1 MGMLCNFYFGQSLSL
16 GISVPNV
23 FKPFSNA
30 LYRWR
35 TGADAQGWLP
45 CDGRCDWGVQR
56 RFVNGR
62 EQTRRCYASGF
73 VTADGEC
80 IMA

>member
-1 MGMLCNFYFGQSLSL
+1 VRIPASASAG
-16 GISVPNV
+16 
-23 FKPFSNA
+23 
-30 LYRWR
+30 
-35 TGADAQGWLP
+35 
-45 CDGRCDWGVQR
+45 DGRCDWGIQR

>member
-1 MGMLCNFYFGQSLSL
+1 M
-16 GISVPNV
+16 
-23 FKPFSNA
+23 
-30 LYRWR
+30 
-35 TGADAQGWLP
+35 
-45 CDGRCDWGVQR
+45 QR

>member
-1 MGMLCNFYFGQSLSL
+1 MGMLCQYWLGHSLSL
-16 GISVPNV
+16 GGVDAV
-23 FKPFSNA
+23 VKPFRSA
-30 LYRWR
+30 LYRLR

-45 CDGRCDWGVQR
+45 CDGKCDWGVQR

-62 EQTRRCYASGF
+62 EQTRKCFASGF